1 VDLALPGLL
10 IFALLL
16 PGGLFLTVYVLAFRE
31 GTKVPVEFPS
41 ITGPVALSVPLSL
54 LIHATVAVVVTYVI
68 ARPFGLP
75 EPRFDLAFDVLA
87 GQMAGSE
94 KFRDAVEATR
104 NHIPYLIAYLLLVCF
119 AACGL
124 GYAAFLYVRAPKSAL
139 GFLSL
144 ENRWNYLLDG
154 RYAVFDTIEGNNA
167 SEPDATIVSVAT
179 EVANRAYVYVGFLQ
193 EYSFRPDGSLG
204 TLFLDLAARRE
215 FSLDDADA
223 DRDFVSTGN
232 WLGDERFVQLGDGT
246 FAVDCSRICNLHVT
260 HVKVSEVEDGDAGG
274 TEGSRGVDVDARSAA
289 GGLEGPRQR

>member
-1 VDLALPGLL
+1 MDLALPGLL

-54 LIHATVAVVVTYVI
+54 LIHAAVAVVVTYVI

-87 GQMAGSE
+87 GQIAGSE

-104 NHIPYLIAYLLLVCF
+104 NHIRYLIGYLLFVCF

-124 GYAAFLYVRAPKSAL
+124 GYAAFLYVRAPKSSL

-154 RYAVFDTIEGNNA
+154 RYAVFDTIEGDNTG
-167 SEPDATIVSVAT
+167 EPDATIVSVAT
-179 EVANRAYVYVGFLQ
+179 EVANKAYVYVGFLQ

-260 HVKVSEVEDGDAGG
+260 HVKVSEVEDEDARGTDGD
-274 TEGSRGVDVDARSAA
+274 RDIDVDARSAA
-289 GGLEGPRQR
+289 GGPEGPGQR